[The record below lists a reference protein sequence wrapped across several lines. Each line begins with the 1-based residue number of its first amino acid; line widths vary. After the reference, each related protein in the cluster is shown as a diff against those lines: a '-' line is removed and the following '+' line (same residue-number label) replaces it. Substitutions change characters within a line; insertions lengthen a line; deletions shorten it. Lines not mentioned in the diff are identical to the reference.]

1 MATFTE
7 EWIITN
13 NDGDK
18 VEFIN
23 FANVVRVK
31 FFEVEEENSIKGER
45 EEVAVLELIDGTEA
59 LIEKGTVKRLKERIQ
74 RNLLNS

>member
-7 EWIITN
+7 EWIIPSS
-13 NDGDK
+13 DGDK
-18 VEFIN
+18 VEYIN

-31 FFEVEEENSIKGER
+31 FFEVVEKSIQGKK
-45 EEVAVLELIDGTEA
+45 EEVAVLELLDGTQV

>member
-7 EWIITN
+7 EWIIPKS
-13 NDGDK
+13 DGDK
-18 VEFIN
+18 VEYIN
-23 FANVVRVK
+23 FASVVRVE
-31 FFEVEEENSIKGER
+31 FFEVVEKSTKMKK
-45 EEVAVLELIDGTEA
+45 EEVAVLELLDGTSV